1 MDDFIINVGL
11 QRSHQLIFCGMAGMV
26 ALLHLGLLA
35 FRPRHRENL
44 SCAIFAASY
53 ALVVYANLE
62 AGLTESASNGHVFVR
77 LFYIAA
83 GIATVSW
90 LTTLRDLLHVSN
102 NRLLKFFVAPVLA
115 VGLWGSIM
123 PGRMPLLTLLI
134 MVLIAGGIALLWIIQ
149 AYRRGEPGVHVL
161 GTGMLLL
168 AASLIYSIARSVG
181 IIPDSQLAIYLPV
194 YGGGCAV
201 ISLSLL
207 VARNFAVV
215 STKLEQKLVEV
226 EALAATDLAREQ
238 EKRVFIA
245 AKNAELET
253 LVEERTA
260 DLREARD
267 KSDALLYNILP
278 REAADEVKA
287 TGHTEP
293 RRFDDVTVI
302 FTDFEGFTNTV
313 SVMPAAH
320 LVKELNEIFQQF
332 DDIIDQH
339 GLQKIK
345 TIGDAYMAV
354 GGMPEAEPTA
364 AVRAV
369 DAALAL
375 AACIEE
381 RNQDAAV
388 KWRIRIGL
396 HTGTVVAGVI
406 GKRRLIYDI
415 FGDTVN
421 IASRMESNGQP
432 GGINLSAYTYNLVR
446 SHHEC
451 EYRGKIT
458 LKGKGEVDMY
468 CVNPPNSS

>member
-1 MDDFIINVGL
+1 MDDSLINAGL

-26 ALLHLGLLA
+26 TLLHLGLLA

-53 ALVVYANLE
+53 GLVVYANFE
-62 AGLTESASNGHVFVR
+62 AGLAESASAGNVFVR
-77 LFYIAA
+77 LFFIAA

-90 LTTLRDLLHVSN
+90 LTTLRDLLHVRN
-102 NRLLKFFVAPVLA
+102 NRFLRFIIAPVLA

-123 PGRMPLLTLLI
+123 PGNIPFLTLLT

-149 AYRRGEPGVHVL
+149 AYRSGEPGVHVL
-161 GTGMLLL
+161 GTGMVLL
-168 AASLIYSIARSVG
+168 AVSLIYSITRSVG
-181 IIPDSQLAIYLPV
+181 IIPDSQLAIYLPA

-215 STKLEQKLVEV
+215 STKLEQKLIEV
-226 EALAATDLAREQ
+226 EALAAADLAREQ
-238 EKRVFIA
+238 EKRAFIS
-245 AKNAELET
+245 AKNAELKT
-253 LVEERTA
+253 LVEERTS

-267 KSDALLYNILP
+267 KSDALLYNMLP
-278 REAADEVKA
+278 REAADEIKA
-287 TGHTEP
+287 TGRTEP

-313 SVMPAAH
+313 AVMPAAH
-320 LVKELNEIFQQF
+320 LVTELNEIFQHF

-354 GGMPEAEPTA
+354 GGMPEADLTA

-421 IASRMESNGQP
+421 IASRMESSGQP
-432 GGINLSAYTYNLVR
+432 GRINLSAYTYNLVR
-446 SHHEC
+446 SRHAC
-451 EYRGKIT
+451 EYRGKVT

-468 CVNPPNSS
+468 CVNPPKPS

>member
-1 MDDFIINVGL
+1 MDDYLISAEL
-11 QRSHQLIFCGMAGMV
+11 QRAHQLIFCGMAGMV
-26 ALLHLGLLA
+26 TLLHVGLLA

-62 AGLTESASNGHVFVR
+62 AGLVESATAGDFFVR
-77 LFYIAA
+77 VFFIAT
-83 GIATVSW
+83 GIAILSW
-90 LTTLRDLLHVSN
+90 LTTLRDLLHVQP
-102 NRLLKFFVAPVLA
+102 NRLLMLIAAPVVA
-115 VGLWGSIM
+115 VSLWGSIL
-123 PGRMPLLTLLI
+123 PGEIPFLAVLGL
-134 MVLIAGGIALLWIIQ
+134 VLIAGGIALLWITQ

-161 GTGMLLL
+161 GTGMVLL
-168 AASLIYSIARSVG
+168 AVSLIYSIMRSVG
-181 IIPDSQLAIYLPV
+181 IIPANHLAIFLPA

-226 EALAATDLAREQ
+226 ETLAAADLAREQ
-238 EKRVFIA
+238 EKRAFVA
-245 AKNAELET
+245 AKNAELES
-253 LVEERTA
+253 LVTARTA

-278 REAADEVKA
+278 REAADEIKA
-287 TGHTEP
+287 TGHTAP

-320 LVKELNEIFQQF
+320 LVTELNEIFQQF

-354 GGMPEAEPTA
+354 GGMPEADSTA
-364 AVRAV
+364 ATRAV
-369 DAALAL
+369 DAAVAL
-375 AACIEE
+375 AACIEQ
-381 RNQDAAV
+381 RNQDAAI

-421 IASRMESNGQP
+421 IASRLESSGQP
-432 GGINLSAYTYNLVR
+432 GRINLSAYTYGLVR
-446 SHHEC
+446 SRHPG
-451 EYRGKIT
+451 EYLGKVS

-468 CVNPPNSS
+468 CLRPSHLS

>member
-1 MDDFIINVGL
+1 MDDFIINAGL
-11 QRSHQLIFCGMAGMV
+11 IRSHQLIFCGMAGMV
-26 ALLHLGLLA
+26 TLLHLGLLA

-53 ALVVYANLE
+53 GLVVYVNFE
-62 AGLTESASNGHVFVR
+62 VGLVDSASTYNIFYR
-77 LFYIAA
+77 LFFVAA
-83 GIATVSW
+83 SIATVSW
-90 LTTLRDLLHVSN
+90 LTTLRDLLNVRN
-102 NRLLKFFVAPVLA
+102 NRLLRFIIPPVLA

-123 PGRMPLLTLLI
+123 PGDIPFLTLATT
-134 MVLIAGGIALLWIIQ
+134 VLIAGGIALVWIIQ

-161 GTGMLLL
+161 GTGMVLL
-168 AASLIYSIARSVG
+168 AVSLIYSITRSVD
-181 IIPDSQLAIYLPV
+181 IIPVSHIAIYLPA

-215 STKLEQKLVEV
+215 STQLEQKLVEV
-226 EALAATDLAREQ
+226 EALAAADLTREQ
-238 EKRVFIA
+238 EKRAFIS

-253 LVEERTA
+253 LVEDRTA

-267 KSDALLYNILP
+267 KSDALLYNMLP
-278 REAADEVKA
+278 REAADEIKA

-302 FTDFEGFTNTV
+302 FTDFEDFTNTV
-313 SVMPAAH
+313 AVMPAAH

-354 GGMPEAEPTA
+354 GGLPEAEPTA
-364 AVRAV
+364 AIRAV

-375 AACIEE
+375 AAYVEE

-421 IASRMESNGQP
+421 IASRMESSGQP
-432 GGINLSAYTYNLVR
+432 GRINLSAYTYNLVR
-446 SHHEC
+446 SRHDC

-458 LKGKGEVDMY
+458 LKGKGDVDMY
-468 CVNPPNSS
+468 CVNPPTPS